1 MAIINLLKQTNCNII
16 AHGETPQIAATIEA
30 VSQERS
36 LKTVVAPNRARYGR
50 AFLSNESPFVRQFD
64 PDSETDE
71 IGLIMH
77 SSGSTGLPKPVF
89 LSHKNVLT
97 HPVQGAGMNNF
108 GALPLY
114 HMYGLSTTLQAMYM
128 RKTANLPSASL
139 PMTAD
144 NLMSAIEAT
153 QPEIF
158 HAVPYALGLLVEH
171 PRGMPYLKSAKIV
184 TAAGART
191 PDELGD
197 RLIQENVNFGVVFGT
212 YVVLVPKF
220 LR

>member
-1 MAIINLLKQTNCNII
+1 MRLPPVAIINILKQANCNTII
-16 AHGETPQIAATIEA
+16 RGDSPQIASTVQA
-30 VSQERS
+30 VKQDWD
-36 LKTVVAPNRARYGR
+36 LKSVLAPSRTEYGR
-50 AFLSNESPFVRQFD
+50 AREPNEQLFVRDFD
-64 PDSETDE
+64 RDSETNE
-71 IGLIMH
+71 IGLVMH

-89 LSHKNVLT
+89 LSHRNVLM
-97 HPVQGAGMNNF
+97 HAVQGAGMNNF

-128 RKTANLPSASL
+128 GKTANLPSASL

-144 NLMSAIEAT
+144 TLMSAIEAT

-158 HAVPYALGLLVEH
+158 HGVPYALALLADH
-171 PRGMPYLKSAKIV
+171 PRGMTYLKSAKIV

-197 RLIQENVNFGVVFGT
+197 RLTNEGVNFGVVFGT
-212 YVVLVPKF
+212 
-220 LR
+220 